1 MTPSEQIRHLSVRFA
16 GLAEDAIVQDATT
29 VAEVLSALLT
39 TFRHISESMLTH
51 DDRST
56 FTHNQNA
63 LLLGLADV
71 SRVISDV
78 KPPKGTPKEIVN

>member
-1 MTPSEQIRHLSVRFA
+1 MTPSEQIRNLSVRFA
-16 GLAEDAIVQDATT
+16 GVAEDAIVQDATT

-39 TFRHISESMLTH
+39 TFRHISESMLMH
-51 DDRST
+51 DHRST

-71 SRVISDV
+71 SRVIV
-78 KPPKGTPKEIVN
+78 GIKAPKGTPKETIN